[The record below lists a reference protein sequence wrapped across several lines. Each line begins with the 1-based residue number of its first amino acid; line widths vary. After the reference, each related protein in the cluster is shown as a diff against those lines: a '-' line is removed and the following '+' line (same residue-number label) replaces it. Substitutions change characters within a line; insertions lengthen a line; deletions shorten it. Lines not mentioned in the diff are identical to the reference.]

1 MLVFLSVLA
10 LATSRVDRLLYPS
23 TDSGRTCAPRLKL
36 FIIISIISQFVNTV
50 LFIYRAYILPYIYLY
65 ILLLPQ
71 KTHRS
76 INVLYIIYTYR
87 LYKSL
92 YYSRENC
99 RFLHTKSRPKPDFD
113 PLACSDSSCYLVI
126 NVQLIQYAYE
136 SIGVA
141 SSVILGYPAWWH
153 MSTVFYVALVT
164 FSILLLS
171 PL

>member
-1 MLVFLSVLA
+1 ML
-10 LATSRVDRLLYPS
+10 
-23 TDSGRTCAPRLKL
+23 
-36 FIIISIISQFVNTV
+36 I
-50 LFIYRAYILPYIYLY
+50 
-65 ILLLPQ
+65 
-71 KTHRS
+71 
-76 INVLYIIYTYR
+76 
-87 LYKSL
+87 
-92 YYSRENC
+92 
-99 RFLHTKSRPKPDFD
+99 
-113 PLACSDSSCYLVI
+113 YLVI